1 MSVQDLPTR
10 TRRRVKRSSKGTKTR
25 YRTSKQ
31 QSPTALNLPA
41 KTGKLTGKPAVVEP
55 TKPVGP
61 VAAVEASN
69 LEATGVRWSKGER
82 LEDLFEGLCDTLALT
97 GEDTSPAVIDA
108 GTAYSFRD

>member
-1 MSVQDLPTR
+1 MSLQEAPARARQRAKR
-10 TRRRVKRSSKGTKTR
+10 TGNGRRTR
-25 YRTSKQ
+25 YRSAQ
-31 QSPTALNLPA
+31 RLPRAL
-41 KTGKLTGKPAVVEP
+41 
-55 TKPVGP
+55 
-61 VAAVEASN
+61 ASN